1 MKSALICLFGLCL
14 PMALQAADAKWY
26 YDLPQAQEIARQ
38 EKKLVLVNFTGSD
51 WCGWCKKLKQELFAT
66 PEFNA
71 YARTNLVLVEI
82 DFPRYKPISP
92 EMIVK
97 NAKLQEQYKAEGFP
111 TLLMLDPAGREIWRM
126 GGYAEM
132 KADQWIAIFDQLRVK
147 ARGVA
152 SSRKQASPV
161 PPQGKS

>member
-14 PMALQAADAKWY
+14 PIALQAADAKWF
-26 YDLPQAQEIARQ
+26 YDLPQGQAIARK

-71 YARTNLVLVEI
+71 YATTNLILVEI

-92 EMIVK
+92 ETIIT

-111 TLLMLDPAGREIWRM
+111 TLLMLDPAGREIWRV

-132 KADQWIAIFDQLRVK
+132 KTEQWIGIFAQLRAK
-147 ARGVA
+147 AMGVA
-152 SSRKQASPV
+152 SSRKQPSPL
-161 PPQGKS
+161 PQQGKS